1 MAFNFNLL
9 NILRIL
15 FISSFLINGIVNL
28 IIYIKN
34 KTRRENRKENN
45 RKKIERQ
52 RIVTI
57 VRREEKE
64 IEAQRNE
71 KMDPEEKMIR
81 RRKRVTE
88 LFRGIDMESEKDI
101 REMEERREQENK
113 IFDLLKEEARKDKEN
128 GINIRIN

>member
-28 IIYIKN
+28 IIYIIN
-34 KTRRENRKENN
+34 KTRRENIEENN

>member
-1 MAFNFNLL
+1 MASNSNLL

-28 IIYIKN
+28 VIYIIN
-34 KTRRENRKENN
+34 KTRRENIEESN

-64 IEAQRNE
+64 IEAQGNE
-71 KMDPEEKMIR
+71 KMDPTEKMIR

-88 LFRGIDMESEKDI
+88 LFRGIDRESEQEI
-101 REMEERREQENK
+101 REMEERKEQENK